1 LDIFLDTGVV
11 FGWSFDED
19 KFHSNA
25 VSFVKKYPS
34 KRNTYYST
42 KNILEIEIKK
52 LTWERTNGLSRRI
65 RKISQFYKQFCESVK
80 DVTCHTHAAYTHL
93 RRQIYRFLSSDGD
106 LKKDRDAIY
115 LTNALIW
122 DGFTEKLVT
131 PHFITTDKKDI
142 YENKEYLS
150 TMGVA
155 CLNCKLDLKIEY
167 LPNMVE

>member
-1 LDIFLDTGVV
+1 MDIFLDTGVV

-19 KFHSNA
+19 NFHSNA
-25 VSFVKKYPS
+25 VSFVKKYPA

-42 KNILEIEIKK
+42 KNILEMEVKK
-52 LTWERTNGLSRRI
+52 LTLERTNGLSRRI

-93 RRQIYRFLSSDGD
+93 RHQIHSFLSSNGNP
-106 LKKDRDAIY
+106 KKDHDAIY

-142 YENKEYLS
+142 YDNKEYIS

-155 CLNCKLDLKIEY
+155 CLNCQLDLKIEY